1 MLGHFLLH
9 MCLHCNID
17 ICHMT
22 ACRNAD
28 TGIGWLQNSF
38 AWPASYMYTQPV
50 HTGAYQLSAVQIW
63 NYPKTAWWY
72 LNAQS
77 NAWGAYAVTDNDPV
91 LK

>member
-1 MLGHFLLH
+1 
-9 MCLHCNID
+9 
-17 ICHMT
+17 
-22 ACRNAD
+22 
-28 TGIGWLQNSF
+28 
-38 AWPASYMYTQPV
+38 MYTQPV
-50 HTGAYQLSAVQIW
+50 HTGAYQLSAVHVQTW